1 MNLVLEKL
9 DAETKKASPQ
19 GAASLAN
26 AEFTVKFYTEQSDS
40 DPAEAGKKPART
52 WVLKTDVSGKM
63 HFTKDSF
70 VSGDAFYY
78 TSDGKSARY
87 HSGTGK
93 QSPCRIPAQSN
104 CLRTENYR

>member
-1 MNLVLEKL
+1 MLEKL
-9 DAETKKASPQ
+9 DAETKKASHR
-19 GAASLAN
+19 SSFLAN

-70 VSGDAFYY
+70 VSGDAF
-78 TSDGKSARY
+78 TIPVMARP
-87 HSGTGK
+87 SVFR
-93 QSPCRIPAQSN
+93 SVP
-104 CLRTENYR
+104 

>member
-1 MNLVLEKL
+1 MTMGLLGGKVTLFSGVGFPFLEFL
-9 DAETKKASPQ
+9 RFGEYSVP
-19 GAASLAN
+19 GAIGNAN

-70 VSGDAFYY
+70 VSGDAF
-78 TSDGKSARY
+78 TIPVMARP
-87 HSGTGK
+87 SVFR
-93 QSPCRIPAQSN
+93 SVP
-104 CLRTENYR
+104 